1 MTTHV
6 LPDEMIANVLHT
18 LNNANVSPLLISC
31 KTKPTGSAKWDL
43 LQSCE
48 ELHRTVPTHQN
59 FFASLLELFLSGYDD
74 INLSDAFRVFNDV
87 ETTVTNDEGM
97 VSWIQGL
104 SVLHSIIS
112 SEDTILAPHELLT
125 TVKDSYYC
133 RDDDERDLPT
143 FDSMFILRSLLSAH
157 AIQSAESRTRHS
169 LQYSETIRW
178 RRLKSM
184 VEDTIKL
191 FQRMLLE
198 GFELVNDTFENGTQ
212 SQPGKDYPMK
222 PEYFITIS
230 SWIYT
235 KQIFPACQSLV
246 SLLLEEDHGDGIV
259 NIKDGLV
266 AKLFGILTILLAL
279 ECMATPS
286 GDLINTDRL
295 VFEAITD
302 SDKFFI
308 YVRSHGEPPESGSS
322 LEEDLLLYDRPQCN
336 KLGQAA
342 LAFFKLLCQLHPS
355 NDAAIPFPS
364 PLSAEHRWTLS
375 FPHVITFLADEDVSR
390 VKFGFDMLQTLVN
403 GTHFIRP
410 AQYATY
416 YTNNNLQRA
425 HSSELLAQTLHTLLS
440 LVLRISA
447 LEATVP
453 NSSSVLEYSSLQVMS
468 LAQSLKALYSI
479 NVQVQ
484 AIAEVSQKIR
494 DSDQALIA
502 LLPKVLDWLRP
513 VVMGICNKCKDSCQN
528 YDLTLL
534 CEVIRV
540 FDPILKDLE
549 EVFDNSSALPK
560 NIQEF
565 FSMIEAYTALFSS
578 LRAMKMF
585 IHTGNAQFN
594 TYDVAECAQ
603 LSFISEWLS
612 QSLDRL
618 ILFKK
623 RLEKLID
630 LWSAETEA
638 SSPPPGHHRCLL
650 LHYHLKEAV
659 LELSGED

>member
-1 MTTHV
+1 MTAHV

-18 LNNANVSPLLISC
+18 LNNANVSPLPISC

-48 ELHRTVPTHQN
+48 ELHRTVPTHHN
-59 FFASLLELFLSGYDD
+59 FFASLLELFLSGHDD
-74 INLSDAFRVFNDV
+74 MNLSDAFRVFNV

-157 AIQSAESRTRHS
+157 AIQSVESRTRHS
-169 LQYSETIRW
+169 LQHSETIRW

-184 VEDTIKL
+184 VEDTIAL
-191 FQRMLLE
+191 FQRMLFE
-198 GFELVNDTFENGTQ
+198 GFEIVNDSFENDTQ
-212 SQPGKDYPMK
+212 SQPGKDYPTK
-222 PEYFITIS
+222 PTYFISIA

-235 KQIFPACQSLV
+235 KQIFPACEALV
-246 SLLLEEDHGDGIV
+246 SLLLEEDHEDGIV
-259 NIKDGLV
+259 NLKDGLV
-266 AKLFGILTILLAL
+266 AKVFGMLTTLVAL
-279 ECMATPS
+279 ECRSTPS
-286 GDLINTDRL
+286 GDLNNTDRL
-295 VFEAITD
+295 VFAAITA
-302 SDKFFI
+302 SEQFFS
-308 YVRSHGEPPESGSS
+308 YVRSYGEPQESGPS

-342 LAFFKLLCQLHPS
+342 LAFFKLRSQLYPS

-375 FPHVITFLADEDVSR
+375 FPHVITFLADDSH
-390 VKFGFDMLQTLVN
+390 VKFGFDMLQMLVN
-403 GTHFIRP
+403 GTHFIQP
-410 AQYATY
+410 AQYGTY
-416 YTNNNLQRA
+416 SNSALQRA

-447 LEATVP
+447 LEATMP
-453 NSSSVLEYSSLQVMS
+453 NSSYSSVVKYSSLQVMS
-468 LAQSLKALYSI
+468 LAQSLKALYI
-479 NVQVQ
+479 TNVQVQ
-484 AIAEVSQKIR
+484 AIAEVSQMIR
-494 DSDQALIA
+494 DSDQGLIA
-502 LLPKVLDWLRP
+502 LLPKVLDWVRP

-528 YDLTLL
+528 SDLILL

-540 FDPILKDLE
+540 LDPILKGLE
-549 EVFDNSSALPK
+549 EVFDDSSTLPK
-560 NIQEF
+560 NIPAF
-565 FSMIEAYTALFSS
+565 LSMIEAYTALFSS
-578 LRAMKMF
+578 LRA
-585 IHTGNAQFN
+585 IHTGTAPIIN
-594 TYDVAECAQ
+594 TTNDVAECAQ
-603 LSFISEWLS
+603 LISEWLS

-618 ILFKK
+618 ILFKE

-630 LWSAETEA
+630 LWSAGTEA

-650 LHYHLKEAV
+650 LHYHLEEVV
-659 LELSGED
+659 LKLSGED